1 VLSGLAEWVAGVVDQ
16 LGYVGLLLLVALENL
31 FPPLPSELI
40 LPLAGFLVGQARMD
54 FLLAFAFATAGS
66 VLGAVLLYGIGALV
80 GEDRI
85 RRWVRRIPLLEERD
99 VDIGQR
105 WFARHGGKAVFFGR
119 LVPIVRSVISL
130 PAGLERMP
138 MWRFVVFTTAGSALW
153 NLLLIGGGWY
163 LGDRW
168 EEIRPWI
175 SRYEIV
181 VIVVVAIAFVAFV
194 AYRFRRWRRRV
205 DRTGS

>member
-1 VLSGLAEWVAGVVDQ
+1 MLSGLAEWVAGVVDQ

-40 LPLAGFLVGQARMD
+40 LPLAGFLVGQGRMD
-54 FLLAFAFATAGS
+54 FIIAFGFATAGS
-66 VLGAVLLYGIGALV
+66 LLGAMILYGIGAVV
-80 GEDRI
+80 GEQRV
-85 RRWVRRIPLLEERD
+85 RHWVRRIPLLEERD
-99 VDIGQR
+99 VDIGQD

-138 MWRFVVFTTAGSALW
+138 LWRFAIFTTAGSALW
-153 NLLLIGGGWY
+153 NLLLIGGGWF

-181 VIVVVAIAFVAFV
+181 VIVVVAVAFVAFV
-194 AYRFRRWRRRV
+194 AYRFRRRRRQA
-205 DRTGS
+205 GPAS

>member
-40 LPLAGFLVGQARMD
+40 LPLAGFLVGQGRMD
-54 FLLAFAFATAGS
+54 FVLAFAFATAGS
-66 VLGAVLLYGIGALV
+66 VLGALMLYGIGAVV
-80 GEDRI
+80 GEERV
-85 RRWVRRIPLLEERD
+85 RRWIRRIPLLEERD
-99 VDIGQR
+99 VDIGQD
-105 WFARHGGKAVFFGR
+105 WFVRHGGKAVFFGR

-138 MWRFVVFTTAGSALW
+138 LWRFVIFTTAGSSLW
-153 NLLLIGGGWY
+153 NLLLIGAGWI

-175 SRYEIV
+175 TRYEIV
-181 VIVVVAIAFVAFV
+181 VIVAVAVAFVAFV
-194 AYRFRRWRRRV
+194 AYRLRRLRGRA
-205 DRTGS
+205 DGAS

>member
-40 LPLAGFLVGQARMD
+40 LPLAGFLVGQGRMD
-54 FLLAFAFATAGS
+54 FVLAFAFATAGS
-66 VLGAVLLYGIGALV
+66 LLGALMLYGIGAVV
-80 GEDRI
+80 GEERV
-85 RRWVRRIPLLEERD
+85 RRWIRRIPLLEERD
-99 VDIGQR
+99 VDIGQE
-105 WFARHGGKAVFFGR
+105 WFGRHGGKAVFFGR

-138 MWRFVVFTTAGSALW
+138 LWRFVIFTTAGSSLW
-153 NLLLIGGGWY
+153 NLLLIGSGWI

-175 SRYEIV
+175 TRYEIV
-181 VIVVVAIAFVAFV
+181 VIVVVAVAFLAFV
-194 AYRFRRWRRRV
+194 AYRLRRRRGRA
-205 DRTGS
+205 DRAS

>member
-40 LPLAGFLVGQARMD
+40 LPLAGFLVGQGRMD
-54 FLLAFAFATAGS
+54 FVLAFAFATAGS
-66 VLGAVLLYGIGALV
+66 LLGAMLLYGIGAVV
-80 GEDRI
+80 GEERI
-85 RRWVRRIPLLEERD
+85 RRWVRRIPLLDERD
-99 VDIGQR
+99 VDIGQD

-138 MWRFVVFTTAGSALW
+138 LWRFAIFTTVGSAIW
-153 NLLLIGGGWY
+153 NLLLIGGGWI
-163 LGDRW
+163 LGERW
-168 EEIRPWI
+168 EDIRPWI

-181 VIVVVAIAFVAFV
+181 VIVLVTIAFLAFVAH
-194 AYRFRRWRRRV
+194 RLRRWRRRA
-205 DRTGS
+205 DGAR